1 MLDYIFSQYKN
12 IPSWQ
17 IWLEFTAFIFG
28 ILSVWYAKKENS
40 LVFPT
45 GIIATIISVYIMF
58 KAQYLA
64 DMSINIYYT
73 IMSIYGWYKWTKW
86 TNTKKDD
93 LPITRTSLKEK
104 KIGFMLFLGTGI
116 LCWSIYTLFGVEVKQ
131 NNWIDIFTTS
141 VFFTAMWYMALKKI
155 ENWTL
160 WIIGDLLVIPIFWFR
175 ELYIFAFQYII
186 FTILAILA
194 YLEWKKILD
203 KNQQTYSE

>member
-12 IPSWQ
+12 VPSWQ
-17 IWLEFTAFIFG
+17 IWLESIAFVFG
-28 ILSVWYAKKENS
+28 ILSVWCAKKENF

-58 KAQYLA
+58 KAKYLA

-86 TNTKKDD
+86 TNTKEDD

-104 KIGFMLFLGTGI
+104 KIGFILFLGTGI
-116 LCWSIYTLFGVEVKQ
+116 LCWSIYTLFGVEIKQ

-141 VFFTAMWYMALKKI
+141 IFFSAMWFMALKKI

-175 ELYIFAFQYII
+175 ELYIFALQYII

-203 KNQQTYSE
+203 KNQQTSLE

>member
-1 MLDYIFSQYKN
+1 MIDNILSQYQN

-17 IWLEFTAFIFG
+17 IWLESIAFIFG
-28 ILSVWYAKKENS
+28 ILSVWYAKKES
-40 LVFPT
+40 FLVFPT
-45 GIIATIISVYIMF
+45 GIIATVLTVYVMF

-73 IMSIYGWYKWTKW
+73 IMSIFGWYKWTKFGDS
-86 TNTKKDD
+86 NEDN
-93 LPITRTSLKEK
+93 LQITRTNNKEK
-104 KIGFMLFLGTGI
+104 LIGFGMFVLTGTVCY
-116 LCWSIYTLFGVEVKQ
+116 LIYKAFGATIKS

-160 WIIGDLLVIPIFWFR
+160 WILGDLLVVPIFWYR
-175 ELYIFAFQYII
+175 ELYIFALQYVI

-194 YLEWKKILD
+194 YLEWKKILN
-203 KNQQTYSE
+203 KKTQIYLE